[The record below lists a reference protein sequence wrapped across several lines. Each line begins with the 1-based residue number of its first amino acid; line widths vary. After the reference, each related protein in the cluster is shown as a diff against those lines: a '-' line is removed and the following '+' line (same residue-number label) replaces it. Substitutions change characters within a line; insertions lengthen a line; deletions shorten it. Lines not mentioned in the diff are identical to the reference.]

1 MKIKKNLKFL
11 KDIPCYK
18 FSNVNI
24 EEIKNNYIEKR
35 SGKILNM
42 KYRLN
47 LSYTKDKEKNNQKTE
62 LFYKNSIKSE
72 ANSNQ
77 KKKIIPL
84 LNTSGIILKTKNN
97 TKFFNKRNFSLNNIK
112 PKYYILSE
120 NNMNNK
126 TRDMSKGELTE
137 MIYGKIIKFG
147 YKLDFDI
154 EENRRIKEIL
164 YNKPKFIIDLIEY
177 GKVGKNEINDFFNLE
192 SFNISWN
199 ENLEKAYRQ
208 IRKTNSNIFKIISF
222 ISKTGLMR
230 KLKQNFELK
239 NFINFYDYN
248 KEEIEATYDTYQ
260 KLKKYEHKKLK
271 EAFEKIDDIYIIRD
285 MLLKEKISN
294 IRKEYYSNKIKKY
307 KENKKLEIDIK
318 EIAEKRKVELI
329 DIKNCIFHVRQN
341 TNWKIFPYKKIN
353 RLKFSKSI
361 TKYNEIIQKEINIKS
376 IKAKDKIKKE
386 KIYIKEKI
394 NILKRKKIIL
404 TKNFNWNN
412 FLKKNNE
419 NKKIIEYFVI
429 NIQSHFRGH
438 MLKLFLSKLIRGT
451 STIIINL
458 YKYTKFKQ
466 LIIKMY
472 KMTFKI
478 IDNYI
483 KNNDPYFR
491 LNINNIKQVLKIMM
505 KYCRTRKLIFKENEV
520 KIINKIIDSNIG
532 FLQIKENQEI
542 YSNILLINL
551 CKYLTYFN
559 IN

>member
-1 MKIKKNLKFL
+1 MF
-11 KDIPCYK
+11 
-18 FSNVNI
+18 
-24 EEIKNNYIEKR
+24 
-35 SGKILNM
+35 
-42 KYRLN
+42 
-47 LSYTKDKEKNNQKTE
+47 
-62 LFYKNSIKSE
+62 
-72 ANSNQ
+72 
-77 KKKIIPL
+77 
-84 LNTSGIILKTKNN
+84 
-97 TKFFNKRNFSLNNIK
+97 
-112 PKYYILSE
+112 
-120 NNMNNK
+120 
-126 TRDMSKGELTE
+126 
-137 MIYGKIIKFG
+137 
-147 YKLDFDI
+147 
-154 EENRRIKEIL
+154 
-164 YNKPKFIIDLIEY
+164 
-177 GKVGKNEINDFFNLE
+177 
-192 SFNISWN
+192 
-199 ENLEKAYRQ
+199 
-208 IRKTNSNIFKIISF
+208 
-222 ISKTGLMR
+222 
-230 KLKQNFELK
+230 
-239 NFINFYDYN
+239 
-248 KEEIEATYDTYQ
+248 
-260 KLKKYEHKKLK
+260 
-271 EAFEKIDDIYIIRD
+271 
-285 MLLKEKISN
+285 LKEKISN

-318 EIAEKRKVELI
+318 EVAEKRKVELI